1 VKRKQLHLWLCESD
15 HAFLIRQAAERDEAI
30 GAVVRR
36 LIRSWRQSLGPS
48 PTAAASA
55 RDLRD
60 RHADVVHGSMTAMDG
75 ERRSGT
81 RTN

>member
-30 GAVVRR
+30 AAVVRR

-48 PTAAASA
+48 LTAAASA
-55 RDLRD
+55 RDVRD
-60 RHADVVHGSMTAMDG
+60 RHADVVQAPMTAKDG
-75 ERRSGT
+75 ERRTST